1 MKEGMYMTCIDPA
14 ATGRNI
20 AKICK
25 AHGMS
30 MAQMAD
36 RIGVTPVAVSKWKT
50 GRNMPTIDNFIA
62 MAGIFG
68 VKIDDIIIIRI
79 V

>member
-1 MKEGMYMTCIDPA
+1 MTM
-14 ATGRNI
+14 T
-20 AKICK
+20 
-25 AHGMS
+25 
-30 MAQMAD
+30 QMAD

-68 VKIDDIIIIRI
+68 VKIDDIIRIRI
-79 V
+79 I

>member
-1 MKEGMYMTCIDPA
+1 MIG
-14 ATGRNI
+14 TGRNI
-20 AKICK
+20 AAMCK
-25 AHGMS
+25 AHGMT
-30 MAQMAD
+30 MTQMAD

-68 VKIDDIIIIRI
+68 VPDQNNITGLNRKRKK
-79 V
+79 

>member
-1 MKEGMYMTCIDPA
+1 MTG
-14 ATGRNI
+14 TGKNI
-20 AKICK
+20 ADMCR
-25 AHGMS
+25 AHGMT
-30 MAQMAD
+30 MTQMAD

-50 GRNMPTIDNFIA
+50 GRTMPTIDNFIA

-68 VKIDDIIIIRI
+68 VKVDDIIRIRM

>member
-1 MKEGMYMTCIDPA
+1 MTMPCIDMA
-14 ATGRNI
+14 GTGRNI
-20 AKICK
+20 ADMCR
-25 AHGMS
+25 AHGMT

-36 RIGVTPVAVSKWKT
+36 MIGVTPVAVSKWKT

-68 VKIDDIIIIRI
+68 VKVDDIIRI
-79 V
+79 KIM

>member
-1 MKEGMYMTCIDPA
+1 MPCIDM
-14 ATGRNI
+14 TGTDKNI
-20 AKICK
+20 ADMCK
-25 AHGMS
+25 AHGMT
-30 MAQMAD
+30 MGQMAD
-36 RIGVTPVAVSKWKT
+36 KIGVTPVAVHKWKT

-68 VKIDDIIIIRI
+68 VKVDDIIRIRM

>member
-1 MKEGMYMTCIDPA
+1 MTMPCIDMA
-14 ATGRNI
+14 GTGKNI
-20 AKICK
+20 ADMCR
-25 AHGMS
+25 AHGMT
-30 MAQMAD
+30 MTQMAG

-68 VKIDDIIIIRI
+68 VKVDDIIRIRI
-79 V
+79 I